1 MDFTHKKHEIRIA
14 KMNFFLGDFSQMS
27 FSSPVTD
34 SGKLV

>member
-1 MDFTHKKHEIRIA
+1 MDFTHKKDEVRIA
-14 KMNFFLGDFSQMS
+14 KINFFLGDFSKMS